1 MPDVR
6 VLIASHY
13 TSEAMGGEAA
23 IPLRLFDRLRQ
34 YGVDAWLV
42 AHDGDRAELTE
53 RFADCPDRLILTDGW
68 RSLSQVFT
76 FGQKLPDGLRSVAW
90 AITQVERQQAMVGEI
105 RKLVRELSIDVVH
118 QPIGIAP
125 NIPSPLTRLGAPLV
139 VGPLN
144 GGLSMPPAFR
154 GRDSRTARIVQAAR
168 RPVGH
173 AAHHVIRGKLE
184 ASVVLTANEH
194 TRALLPGPALA
205 RSRIM
210 PESAVIFGDWPAKEY
225 PGRSATIAGPGTGG
239 AEPVGVASGS
249 GGAETAG
256 VASGSGGVEPARVAP
271 IRFVYLGRLV
281 AYKSPDLLIEGFA
294 LASET
299 IDARLE
305 IIGDGPMRT
314 DLEAL
319 VHKLGVA
326 DRVTFAGWL
335 TKPDASARLR
345 DSDVFVHPSLREP
358 GGTSVLEAM
367 ATGLPCVVADW
378 GGPAEYIEDGTGIR
392 VSVASRESFVANIAD
407 AMTRLAADPQ
417 LRADMGTKARARVAE
432 YYDWDVLTAQLVK
445 IYQELADSRAKL

>member
-34 YGVDAWLV
+34 HGVDAWLV

-53 RFADCPDRLILTDGW
+53 RFADCPDRLILTGGW

-90 AITQVERQQAMVGEI
+90 GITQVERQQAMVGEI
-105 RKLVRELSIDVVH
+105 RKLVSELSIDVVH

-154 GRDSRTARIVQAAR
+154 GRDSRTARMVQAAR

-184 ASVVLTANEH
+184 ASVVLAANEH
-194 TRALLPGPALA
+194 TRALLPAPALA

-210 PESAVIFGDWPAKEY
+210 PESAVIFGDWPAKDY
-225 PGRSATIAGPGTGG
+225 RAGG
-239 AEPVGVASGS
+239 AAGAGS
-249 GGAETAG
+249 AG
-256 VASGSGGVEPARVAP
+256 SAGSAP

-281 AYKSPDLLIEGFA
+281 AYKSPDLLIEGLA
-294 LASET
+294 LAAKT
-299 IDARLE
+299 VDARLE
-305 IIGDGPMRT
+305 IIGDGPMRQ

-319 VHKLGVA
+319 AGQLGVA

-367 ATGLPCVVADW
+367 ATGLPCIVADW
-378 GGPAEYIEDGTGIR
+378 GGPAEYIEDGAGIR
-392 VSVASRESFVANIAD
+392 VSVASRDTFVANIAD
-407 AMTRLAADPQ
+407 AMTQLAADPR
-417 LRADMGTKARARVAE
+417 LSKDMGMKARARVAE
-432 YYDWDVLTAQLVK
+432 YYDWDVLTGQLVK
-445 IYQELADSRAKL
+445 IYQELTDSRAQV

>member
-1 MPDVR
+1 MR

-13 TSEAMGGEAA
+13 TSETMGGEAA

-34 YGVDAWLV
+34 HGVDTWLV

-53 RFADCPDRLILTDGW
+53 RFADCPDRLILTRGW

-90 AITQVERQQAMVGEI
+90 GVTQVERQRAMVGEI

-125 NIPSPLTRLGAPLV
+125 NVPSPLTRLGAPLV

-154 GRDSRTARIVQAAR
+154 GRDSRTARMVQAAR

-184 ASVVLTANEH
+184 ASVVLAANEH
-194 TRALLPGPALA
+194 TRALLPAPALA

-210 PESAVIFGDWPAKEY
+210 PESAVIFGDWPAKDY
-225 PGRSATIAGPGTGG
+225 RVAGAAGVDDPGARATF
-239 AEPVGVASGS
+239 GVARASGAPAVS
-249 GGAETAG
+249 GG
-256 VASGSGGVEPARVAP
+256 AP

-294 LASET
+294 LASKAV
-299 IDARLE
+299 DARLE
-305 IIGDGPMRT
+305 IIGDGPLRA

-319 VHKLGVA
+319 AQRLGVA

-367 ATGLPCVVADW
+367 ATGLPCIVADW

-392 VSVASRESFVANIAD
+392 VSVASREAFVANIAD
-407 AMTRLAADPQ
+407 AMTRLAADPG
-417 LRADMGTKARARVAE
+417 LRQDMGMKARARVAE

-445 IYQELADSRAKL
+445 IYQELTDSTF

>member
-1 MPDVR
+1 VR

-34 YGVDAWLV
+34 HGVDAWLV

-53 RFADCPDRLILTDGW
+53 RFADCPDRLILTGGW

-90 AITQVERQQAMVGEI
+90 GITQVERQRAMVGEI

-154 GRDSRTARIVQAAR
+154 GRDSRTARMVQAAR

-184 ASVVLTANEH
+184 ASVVLAANEH
-194 TRALLPGPALA
+194 TRALLPAAALA

-210 PESAVIFGDWPAKEY
+210 PESAVVFGDWPVKDY
-225 PGRSATIAGPGTGG
+225 RSAPA
-239 AEPVGVASGS
+239 GS
-249 GGAETAG
+249 GGAG
-256 VASGSGGVEPARVAP
+256 P

-294 LASET
+294 IASKT
-299 IDARLE
+299 VDARLE
-305 IIGDGPMRT
+305 IIGDGPMRA

-319 VHKLGVA
+319 ARRLGVA

-367 ATGLPCVVADW
+367 ATGLPCIVANW

-392 VSVASRESFVANIAD
+392 VSVASRDTFVANIAD
-407 AMTRLAADPQ
+407 AMTQLAADPE
-417 LRADMGTKARARVAE
+417 LRKDMGTKARARVAE
-432 YYDWDVLTAQLVK
+432 YYDWDVLTGQLVK
-445 IYQELADSRAKL
+445 IYQELTDSRF

>member
-1 MPDVR
+1 
-6 VLIASHY
+6 
-13 TSEAMGGEAA
+13 
-23 IPLRLFDRLRQ
+23 
-34 YGVDAWLV
+34 
-42 AHDGDRAELTE
+42 
-53 RFADCPDRLILTDGW
+53 
-68 RSLSQVFT
+68 
-76 FGQKLPDGLRSVAW
+76 
-90 AITQVERQQAMVGEI
+90 MVGEI
-105 RKLVRELSIDVVH
+105 RRLVRELSIDVVH

-125 NIPSPLTRLGAPLV
+125 NIPSPLTRLGAPVV

-154 GRDSRTARIVQAAR
+154 GRDSRTARMVQAAR

-184 ASVVLTANEH
+184 ASVVLAANEH

-225 PGRSATIAGPGTGG
+225 PARNAMV
-239 AEPVGVASGS
+239 AEPGS
-249 GGAETAG
+249 GGADP
-256 VASGSGGVEPARVAP
+256 VRMAS

-294 LASET
+294 LASKT
-299 IDARLE
+299 IEARLE
-305 IIGDGPMRT
+305 IIGDGPMRAE
-314 DLEAL
+314 LEAL

-367 ATGLPCVVADW
+367 ATGLPCIVADW

-392 VSVASRESFVANIAD
+392 VSVASRESFVANIAE
-407 AMTRLAADPQ
+407 AMTQLATDPQ
-417 LRADMGTKARARVAE
+417 LRADMGAKARARVAE

-445 IYQELADSRAKL
+445 IYQELADSRAQL

>member
-34 YGVDAWLV
+34 HGVDAWLV
-42 AHDGDRAELTE
+42 AHDGDRTELTE
-53 RFADCPDRLILTDGW
+53 RFADCPDRLILTGGW

-90 AITQVERQQAMVGEI
+90 GVTQVERQQAMVGEI

-154 GRDSRTARIVQAAR
+154 GRDSRTARMVQAAR

-184 ASVVLTANEH
+184 ASVVLAANEH

-225 PGRSATIAGPGTGG
+225 PVGSATAAEAGSGG
-239 AEPVGVASGS
+239 ADPAGVASGS
-249 GGAETAG
+249 GGAD
-256 VASGSGGVEPARVAP
+256 PAP

-294 LASET
+294 LASKT

-305 IIGDGPMRT
+305 IIGDGPMRA

-319 VHKLGVA
+319 VRKLGVA
-326 DRVTFAGWL
+326 NRVRFAGWL

-367 ATGLPCVVADW
+367 ATGLPCIVADW

-392 VSVASRESFVANIAD
+392 VSVASRESFVANIAE
-407 AMTRLAADPQ
+407 AMTQLATDPQ
-417 LRADMGTKARARVAE
+417 MRADMGTKARARVAE

>member
-34 YGVDAWLV
+34 HGVDAWLV

-53 RFADCPDRLILTDGW
+53 RFADCPDRLILTGGW

-90 AITQVERQQAMVGEI
+90 GITQVERQQAMVGEI

-154 GRDSRTARIVQAAR
+154 GRDSRTARMVQAAR

-184 ASVVLTANEH
+184 ASVVLAANEH

-210 PESAVIFGDWPAKEY
+210 PESAVIFGDWPAKDY
-225 PGRSATIAGPGTGG
+225 PRSPRRRAGG
-239 AEPVGVASGS
+239 AA
-249 GGAETAG
+249 
-256 VASGSGGVEPARVAP
+256 AP

-294 LASET
+294 LASKT
-299 IDARLE
+299 IDAQLE
-305 IIGDGPMRT
+305 IIGDGPMRA

-326 DRVTFAGWL
+326 NRVTFAGWL

-367 ATGLPCVVADW
+367 ATGLPCIVADW

-392 VSVASRESFVANIAD
+392 VSVLSRESFVANIAG
-407 AMTRLAADPQ
+407 AMTQLAEDPQ

>member
-1 MPDVR
+1 MR

-23 IPLRLFDRLRQ
+23 IPLRLFDRLREQ
-34 YGVDAWLV
+34 GVDVWLV
-42 AHDGDRAELTE
+42 AYDGDRAELTE
-53 RFADCPDRLILTDGW
+53 RFAGCPDRLILTDGW
-68 RSLSQVFT
+68 RSLSQVFA
-76 FGQKLPDGLRSVAW
+76 FGPKLPDGLQSVAW
-90 AITQVERQQAMVGEI
+90 GITQVERQQAMVGEI
-105 RKLVRELSIDVVH
+105 RKLVRDLSIDVVH

-125 NIPSPLTRLGAPLV
+125 NVPSPLTRLGAPLV

-154 GRDSRTARIVQAAR
+154 GRDSRTARMVQAAR
-168 RPVGH
+168 RPIGH

-184 ASVVLTANEH
+184 ASVVLAANEH
-194 TRALLPGPALA
+194 TRALLPKPAFA

-210 PESAVIFGDWPAKEY
+210 PESAVIFGDWPAKDY
-225 PGRSATIAGPGTGG
+225 RFAIGAAGLAGG
-239 AEPVGVASGS
+239 
-249 GGAETAG
+249 
-256 VASGSGGVEPARVAP
+256 AP

-294 LASET
+294 LAGEHV
-299 IDARLE
+299 DARLE
-305 IIGDGPMRT
+305 IIGDGPMRA

-319 VHKLGVA
+319 AHRLGVA

-345 DSDVFVHPSLREP
+345 KSDVFVHPSLREP

-367 ATGLPCVVADW
+367 ATGLPCIVADW

-392 VSVASRESFVANIAD
+392 VSVASRDTFVANIAD
-407 AMTRLAADPQ
+407 AMTRLASDPR
-417 LRADMGTKARARVAE
+417 LREDMGAKARARVAE

-445 IYQELADSRAKL
+445 IYQELTDSRF

>member
-1 MPDVR
+1 MR

-34 YGVDAWLV
+34 HGVDAWLV

-53 RFADCPDRLILTDGW
+53 RFADCPDRLILTRGW

-90 AITQVERQQAMVGEI
+90 GITQVERQQAMVGEI

-125 NIPSPLTRLGAPLV
+125 NMPSPLTRLGAPLV

-154 GRDSRTARIVQAAR
+154 GRDSRTARMVQAAR

-173 AAHHVIRGKLE
+173 AAHHIIRGKLE
-184 ASVVLTANEH
+184 ASVVLAANEH
-194 TRALLPGPALA
+194 TRALLPAPALA

-210 PESAVIFGDWPAKEY
+210 PESAVVFGDWPAKDY
-225 PGRSATIAGPGTGG
+225 HSSGAAGAGG
-239 AEPVGVASGS
+239 ARA
-249 GGAETAG
+249 GGAGGGGPSGAAG
-256 VASGSGGVEPARVAP
+256 AAGAAP

-294 LASET
+294 LAGKSV
-299 IDARLE
+299 DARLE
-305 IIGDGPMRT
+305 IIGDGPMRA

-319 VHKLGVA
+319 ARRLGVA

-335 TKPDASARLR
+335 TKPEASARLR

-367 ATGLPCVVADW
+367 ATGLPCIVADW

-392 VSVASRESFVANIAD
+392 VSVASRETFVANIAV
-407 AMTRLAADPQ
+407 AMKQLAADPE
-417 LRADMGTKARARVAE
+417 LRKEMGMKARARVAE

-445 IYQELADSRAKL
+445 IYQELTDSRF

>member
-1 MPDVR
+1 VR

-34 YGVDAWLV
+34 HGVDAWLV

-53 RFADCPDRLILTDGW
+53 RFADCPDRLILTRGW

-90 AITQVERQQAMVGEI
+90 GITQVERQQAMVGEI
-105 RKLVRELSIDVVH
+105 RKLVHELSIDVVH

-154 GRDSRTARIVQAAR
+154 GRDSRTARMVQAAR

-184 ASVVLTANEH
+184 ASVVLAANEH
-194 TRALLPGPALA
+194 TRALLPPPALA

-210 PESAVIFGDWPAKEY
+210 PESAVIFGDWPAKDH
-225 PGRSATIAGPGTGG
+225 RVAGAAG
-239 AEPVGVASGS
+239 A
-249 GGAETAG
+249 AG
-256 VASGSGGVEPARVAP
+256 VDAPGARAAAP

-294 LASET
+294 LASKT
-299 IDARLE
+299 VDARVE
-305 IIGDGPMRT
+305 IIGDGPMRA

-319 VHKLGVA
+319 AKRLGVA

-335 TKPDASARLR
+335 TKPEASARLR

-367 ATGLPCVVADW
+367 ATGLPCIVADW

-392 VSVASRESFVANIAD
+392 VSVASRDTFVANIAD
-407 AMTRLAADPQ
+407 GMTRLAADPG
-417 LRADMGTKARARVAE
+417 LRQDMGMKARARVAE

-445 IYQELADSRAKL
+445 IYQELTGSRF

>member
-1 MPDVR
+1 MR

-34 YGVDAWLV
+34 HGVDAWLV

-53 RFADCPDRLILTDGW
+53 RFAGCPDRLILTGGW

-76 FGQKLPDGLRSVAW
+76 FGQKLPDGLRSLAW
-90 AITQVERQQAMVGEI
+90 GVTQVERQQAMVGEI

-125 NIPSPLTRLGAPLV
+125 NMPSPLTRLGAPLV

-144 GGLSMPPAFR
+144 GGLSMPLAFR
-154 GRDSRTARIVQAAR
+154 GRDSRAARMVQAAR

-184 ASVVLTANEH
+184 ASVVLAANEH
-194 TRALLPGPALA
+194 TRALLPAPALA

-210 PESAVIFGDWPAKEY
+210 PESAVIFGDWPAKDY
-225 PGRSATIAGPGTGG
+225 PAGG
-239 AEPVGVASGS
+239 AAGADGGGS
-249 GGAETAG
+249 G
-256 VASGSGGVEPARVAP
+256 P
-271 IRFVYLGRLV
+271 IRFVYVGRLV

-294 LASET
+294 LANKT
-299 IDARLE
+299 LDAQLE
-305 IIGDGPMRT
+305 IIGDGPMRA

-319 VHKLGVA
+319 TRKLGVA
-326 DRVTFAGWL
+326 GRVTFAGWL
-335 TKPDASARLR
+335 SKPDASARLR

-367 ATGLPCVVADW
+367 ATGLPCIVADW
-378 GGPAEYIEDGTGIR
+378 GGPAEYVEDGTGIR
-392 VSVASRESFVANIAD
+392 VSVASRDMFVANIAD
-407 AMTRLAADPQ
+407 AMTQLAADPR
-417 LRADMGTKARARVAE
+417 LRKDMGMKARARVAE
-432 YYDWDVLTAQLVK
+432 YYDWDELTRQLVK
-445 IYQELADSRAKL
+445 IYQELTDSRAGF